1 MRLTRRDALKGGA
14 GLLTAGGLAGCT
26 DALGSGAEGGSGV
39 QASFYL
45 LYDFADQIAGE
56 GIDVESI
63 VPFGQHGHGWQPS
76 GQVQK
81 DIYQSAAFVYMGEGF
96 QPWADD
102 VVNNLQA
109 DDAGVTIVAAR
120 HGIELL
126 GRNASHGH
134 DEESHG
140 NETEH
145 DDEESHGNETEH
157 HDEDGHDNETGD
169 NGHDHGDMTGDPHF
183 WLDPM
188 RAKQAVDNIRD
199 GLVEAVPDTEEQ
211 FREQAD
217 AYKAEIDDLHATFQS
232 ELDGRDQSHVLVAG
246 HNAFQYTGARYG
258 FTVHALSG
266 VSPDE
271 EPSGQAIRDAQ
282 ATIEEHGIEY
292 VLTPTME
299 SDRAARQLVSET
311 DASEVLEISAL
322 SGVKE
327 EWTERGW
334 GYLEVMEN
342 VNLPALT
349 KALHAE

>member
-1 MRLTRRDALKGGA
+1 MRQTRRSVLKGGA

-26 DALGSGAEGGSGV
+26 DVLGAGSGSGSGV

-45 LYDFADQIAGE
+45 LYDFADQIAGGE
-56 GIDVESI
+56 TDVESI

-81 DIYQSAAFVYMGEGF
+81 DIYRSAAFVYMGEGF

-102 VVNNLQA
+102 VVNNLRA
-109 DDAGVTIVAAR
+109 DEAGVTIVAAR

-126 GRNASHGH
+126 GRNASHEG
-134 DEESHG
+134 EGEHG

-145 DDEESHGNETEH
+145 DDEE
-157 HDEDGHDNETGD
+157 GHDNETGD
-169 NGHDHGDMTGDPHF
+169 HGHDHGDATGDPHF

-199 GLVEAVPDTEEQ
+199 GLIEADPDAEAE

-217 AYKAEIDDLHATFQS
+217 AYKSEIDDLHATFES
-232 ELDGRDQSHVLVAG
+232 RFESAEQSHVLVAG

-271 EPSGQAIRDAQ
+271 EPSGQAIREAQ
-282 ATIEEHGIEY
+282 ETIEEHGIEY

>member
-1 MRLTRRDALKGGA
+1 MRLTRRAALKGGA
-14 GLLTAGGLAGCT
+14 GVLAAGGLAGCT
-26 DALGSGAEGGSGV
+26 DLGAGSGSGSGV

-45 LYDFADQIAGE
+45 LYDFADQIAGGE
-56 GIDVESI
+56 TDVESI

-81 DIYQSAAFVYMGEGF
+81 EIYQSAAFVYMGEGF

-102 VVNNLQA
+102 VVTNLRA

-120 HGIELL
+120 HGIDLL
-126 GRNASHGH
+126 GRNASHGGEEEHGDESSNESEH
-134 DEESHG
+134 DES
-140 NETEH
+140 
-145 DDEESHGNETEH
+145 
-157 HDEDGHDNETGD
+157 GD
-169 NGHDHGDMTGDPHF
+169 GHDHGDMTGDPHF

-199 GLVEAVPDTEEQ
+199 GLIEADPDAEAQ

-217 AYKAEIDDLHATFQS
+217 AYKSEIDDLHATFES
-232 ELDGRDQSHVLVAG
+232 RFESADQSHVLVAG

-271 EPSGQAIRDAQ
+271 EPSGQAIREAQ

>member
-1 MRLTRRDALKGGA
+1 MRETRRSVLKGGA
-14 GLLTAGGLAGCT
+14 GLLAAGGLAGCT
-26 DALGSGAEGGSGV
+26 DVLGSGSGSGSGV

-56 GIDVESI
+56 ETSVESI

-81 DIYQSAAFVYMGEGF
+81 EIYQSAAFVYMGDGF

-102 VVNNLQA
+102 IVTNLRA

-120 HGIELL
+120 HGIDLL

-134 DEESHG
+134 DEGHG
-140 NETEH
+140 NESG
-145 DDEESHGNETEH
+145 DD
-157 HDEDGHDNETGD
+157 
-169 NGHDHGDMTGDPHF
+169 GHDHGDATGDPHF
-183 WLDPM
+183 WLDPV
-188 RAKQAVDNIRD
+188 RAKQAVDNVRD
-199 GLVEAVPDTEEQ
+199 GLIEADPDAEEQ

-217 AYKAEIDDLHATFQS
+217 AYKSEIDDLDATFESSFEGAEQT
-232 ELDGRDQSHVLVAG
+232 HVLVAG
-246 HNAFQYTGARYG
+246 HNAFQYLGNRYG
-258 FTVHALSG
+258 FTVHSLSG
-266 VSPDE
+266 ISPDE
-271 EPSGQAIRDAQ
+271 DPSSQAIGEAQ
-282 ATIEEHGIEY
+282 EIIEEHGIEY

-299 SDRAARQLVSET
+299 SDEAANRLVRDT
-311 DASEVLEISAL
+311 DATEALEVSAL

-327 EWTERGW
+327 EWIDQGW

>member
-1 MRLTRRDALKGGA
+1 MRQTRRSVLKGGA

-26 DALGSGAEGGSGV
+26 DVLGSGGESGSGV

-56 GIDVESI
+56 ETDVESI

-81 DIYQSAAFVYMGEGF
+81 EIYQSAAFVYMGEGF

-102 VVNNLQA
+102 IVNNLQS
-109 DDAGVTIVAAR
+109 DDAGVSIVAAR
-120 HGIELL
+120 HGIDLL
-126 GRNASHGH
+126 GHNASHESEEDHDNESGDGH
-134 DEESHG
+134 D
-140 NETEH
+140 
-145 DDEESHGNETEH
+145 NETEH
-157 HDEDGHDNETGD
+157 HDEDGHDNETD
-169 NGHDHGDMTGDPHF
+169 DGHDHGGSGGDPHF

-199 GLVEAVPDTEEQ
+199 GLIEADPDAEAE

-217 AYKAEIDDLHATFQS
+217 AYKSEIDDLHATFES
-232 ELDGRDQSHVLVAG
+232 RLESAEQSHVLVAG

-258 FTVHALSG
+258 FTVHSLSG

-327 EWTERGW
+327 EWTDQGW

>member
-1 MRLTRRDALKGGA
+1 MRQTRRSVLKGGA
-14 GLLTAGGLAGCT
+14 GLLAAGGLAGCT
-26 DALGSGAEGGSGV
+26 DVLGEGSGSGSGV

-45 LYDFADQIAGE
+45 LYDFADRIAGE
-56 GIDVESI
+56 ETDVESI

-81 DIYQSAAFVYMGEGF
+81 EIYQSAAFVYMGEGF

-102 VVNNLQA
+102 VVNNLRA
-109 DDAGVTIVAAR
+109 DDAGVTVVAAR
-120 HGIELL
+120 HGIDLL
-126 GRNASHGH
+126 GRNASHEG
-134 DEESHG
+134 EE
-140 NETEH
+140 EH
-145 DDEESHGNETEH
+145 DNESG
-157 HDEDGHDNETGD
+157 DGHDNESD
-169 NGHDHGDMTGDPHF
+169 DGHDHGDATGDPHF

-199 GLVEAVPDTEEQ
+199 GLIEADPDAETEL
-211 FREQAD
+211 REQAD
-217 AYKAEIDDLHATFQS
+217 AYKSEIDDLHATFES
-232 ELDGRDQSHVLVAG
+232 RFESAEQSHVLVAG

-299 SDRAARQLVSET
+299 SDRAARQLVEET
-311 DASEVLEISAL
+311 DASEVIEISAL

-349 KALHAE
+349 RALHAE

>member
-1 MRLTRRDALKGGA
+1 
-14 GLLTAGGLAGCT
+14 LLAAGGLAGCT
-26 DALGSGAEGGSGV
+26 DVLGTSGGSGSGV
-39 QASFYL
+39 QSSFYL

-56 GIDVESI
+56 ETDVESI

-76 GQVQK
+76 GQIQK
-81 DIYQSAAFVYMGEGF
+81 EIYQSAAFVYMGDGF

-102 VVNNLQA
+102 VVNNLRS

-120 HGIELL
+120 HGIDLL

-134 DEESHG
+134 EE
-140 NETEH
+140 EH
-145 DDEESHGNETEH
+145 DGEEGP
-157 HDEDGHDNETGD
+157 DNESGD
-169 NGHDHGDMTGDPHF
+169 GHDHGDVTGDPHF

-199 GLVEAVPDTEEQ
+199 GLIEANPDAEAQ
-211 FREQAD
+211 FSEQAD
-217 AYKAEIDDLHATFQS
+217 AYKSEIDDLHATFES
-232 ELDGRDQSHVLVAG
+232 RFESADQSHVLVAG

-266 VSPDE
+266 ISPDE
-271 EPSGQAIRDAQ
+271 DPSPQAISEAQ

-299 SDRAARQLVSET
+299 SDEAARRLVKDT

-327 EWTERGW
+327 EWVDDGW

>member
-1 MRLTRRDALKGGA
+1 M
-14 GLLTAGGLAGCT
+14 LTAGGLAGCT
-26 DALGSGAEGGSGV
+26 DVLGAGSGPGSGV

-56 GIDVESI
+56 ETDVESI

-81 DIYQSAAFVYMGEGF
+81 EIYQSAAFVYMGEGF
-96 QPWADD
+96 QPWADN
-102 VVNNLQA
+102 VVNNLRA

-120 HGIELL
+120 HGIDLL
-126 GRNASHGH
+126 GRNASH
-134 DEESHG
+134 ES
-140 NETEH
+140 
-145 DDEESHGNETEH
+145 
-157 HDEDGHDNETGD
+157 GD
-169 NGHDHGDMTGDPHF
+169 GHDHGDATGDPHF

-188 RAKQAVDNIRD
+188 RTKRAVDNVRD
-199 GLVEAVPDTEEQ
+199 GLIEATPDAEAQ

-217 AYKAEIDDLHATFQS
+217 AYKSEIDDLHATFES
-232 ELDGRDQSHVLVAG
+232 RFESAEQSHVLVAG

-258 FTVHALSG
+258 FTVHSLSG

-271 EPSGQAIRDAQ
+271 EPSGQAIREAQ

-311 DASEVLEISAL
+311 DANEVLEISAL